1 MEITKSKKV
10 YISSPTAKRQRKVDG
25 RTKVV
30 IKPQQRLFI
39 EAYTNPKSKTFNNAR
54 QSALQAGFSENY
66 ADQILYKPQKWLM
79 EIEGQLNDEKM
90 LLKAEENFREVQGLQ
105 VASYDPKLDKVVVQ
119 TDVLAHRNKVDMFL
133 AERLNKAKYSTRTE
147 NATIVKVEH
156 TIDEET
162 RKRLDALL

>member
-1 MEITKSKKV
+1 MEKTKV
-10 YISSPTAKRQRKVDG
+10 YISSPKAKRQRTTAKREKRVL
-25 RTKVV
+25 T
-30 IKPQQRLFI
+30 PMQRAFI
-39 EAYTNPKSKTFNNAR
+39 DNYTNPKSTTFNNAYR
-54 QSALQAGFSENY
+54 SALQAGFKEQYANHILSKPHGWLKELESQITDEN
-66 ADQILYKPQKWLM
+66 
-79 EIEGQLNDEKM
+79 M
-90 LLKAEENFREVQGLQ
+90 LLKAEENFREVQGLKI
-105 VASYDPKLDKVVVQ
+105 ASYDKKLDKVVVA

>member
-1 MEITKSKKV
+1 MELTKSGNKKRV
-10 YISSPTAKRQRKVDG
+10 RKPTDKRTLTIINPMQRM
-25 RTKVV
+25 
-30 IKPQQRLFI
+30 FI
-39 EAYTNPKSKTFNNAR
+39 DNYTNVKSATFGNAYK
-54 QSALQAGFSENY
+54 SAIQAGFKHGY
-66 ADQILYKPQKWLM
+66 AEQILFKKHKWLQG
-79 EIEGQLNDEKM
+79 IDSVLNDERM
-90 LLKAEENFREVQGLQ
+90 LSKAEENFREVQGLQ
-105 VASYDPKLDKVVVQ
+105 VAHYDKKLDKVVVA